1 MVDSLDIGG
10 KQRIA
15 LDQAYYLHSIGLNV
29 KIIMLNQATKFNLAM
44 LEMDLTFSKVPTL
57 EIIPIA
63 GLRFQQFL
71 KLVSFFA
78 KAKRDFVVISH
89 STKACV
95 LSRAASLVFS
105 KTIVIHTMNQ
115 SLALSSRKQALSIAF
130 YALFSHHL
138 LAGCQPFIE
147 EWKLYVKSTKLKT
160 IFFSRKKIE
169 LNRNGLFIPRL
180 LSGINTKQS
189 INGDDKSILYLGRV
203 KEWKG
208 TKIFGQISTRV
219 NNKGIKSVLAIPNS
233 LDKSQQ
239 NLFGKTDIEMEQ
251 IIGKPPTQIPGLN
264 STVHIYPADYGVNST
279 FYESISLNV
288 MELLCL
294 GVPSII
300 SENGRSTWPELLH
313 YSMLQDCDWSSLD
326 EIETSLEKLFSL
338 SESQKLEETL
348 LAHKIF
354 SIENNIEIIFK
365 IAREGA
371 S

>member
-1 MVDSLDIGG
+1 MFDSLDICG

-15 LDQAYYLHSIGLNV
+15 LDQAYYIHSIGLNV

-78 KAKRDFVVISH
+78 KAKRDFVIISH

-130 YALFSHHL
+130 YALFSHYL

-180 LSGINTKQS
+180 LSGINTKQG
-189 INGDDKSILYLGRV
+189 INGDVKKILY
-203 KEWKG
+203 KG
-208 TKIFGQISTRV
+208 
-219 NNKGIKSVLAIPNS
+219 
-233 LDKSQQ
+233 
-239 NLFGKTDIEMEQ
+239 
-251 IIGKPPTQIPGLN
+251 
-264 STVHIYPADYGVNST
+264 
-279 FYESISLNV
+279 
-288 MELLCL
+288 
-294 GVPSII
+294 
-300 SENGRSTWPELLH
+300 
-313 YSMLQDCDWSSLD
+313 
-326 EIETSLEKLFSL
+326 
-338 SESQKLEETL
+338 
-348 LAHKIF
+348 
-354 SIENNIEIIFK
+354 NIMK
-365 IAREGA
+365 K
-371 S
+371 